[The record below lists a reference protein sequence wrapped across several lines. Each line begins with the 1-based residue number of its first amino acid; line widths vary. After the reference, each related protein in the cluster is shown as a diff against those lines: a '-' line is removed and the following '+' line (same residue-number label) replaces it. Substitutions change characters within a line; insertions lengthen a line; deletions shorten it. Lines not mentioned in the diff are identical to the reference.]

1 MPVPMQQKICDDAS
15 DSVLIENN
23 AVAAESGCNLFLSD
37 SIVFNE
43 SRVTSTIAELT
54 QC

>member
-1 MPVPMQQKICDDAS
+1 MSAVSPYKGHLHQVPVPMQQKICDDAS

-37 SIVFNE
+37 SIVFN
-43 SRVTSTIAELT
+43 
-54 QC
+54 